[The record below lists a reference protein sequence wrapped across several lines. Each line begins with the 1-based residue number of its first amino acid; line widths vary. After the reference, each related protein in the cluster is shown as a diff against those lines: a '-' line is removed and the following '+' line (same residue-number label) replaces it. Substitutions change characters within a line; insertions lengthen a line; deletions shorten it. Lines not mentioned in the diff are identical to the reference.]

1 MGLEIERRF
10 LVKYPG
16 WKEWAGEP
24 QPIRQGYLVSGELGF
39 TVRIRIKAESKAW
52 LTLKAPSEGIARHE
66 FEYPIPLPDAESL
79 WGLAE
84 DRLVKTRFS
93 LDLAG
98 GDWVVDCFEEANAP
112 LVLAE
117 VELPTADTHVEL
129 PDWCGQE
136 VTGISLLSN
145 AVLAKNP
152 VNQWANEIRRIYS
165 IE

>member
-1 MGLEIERRF
+1 M
-10 LVKYPG
+10 
-16 WKEWAGEP
+16 
-24 QPIRQGYLVSGELGF
+24 
-39 TVRIRIKAESKAW
+39 
-52 LTLKAPSEGIARHE
+52 
-66 FEYPIPLPDAESL
+66 
-79 WGLAE
+79 
-84 DRLVKTRFS
+84 KTRFS